1 MTGHGHIELSYVVP
15 VYQNQGRGGVV
26 ESLLAVY
33 AGYDRELTSRIQFVV
48 VDDGS
53 PLPVCI
59 PEGLGLNVLLLR
71 VTRDIPWNQ
80 PGARNLGVV
89 LSRSEKVLVT
99 DVDHEFPEKT
109 LRHLLAKRCPPRHMY
124 KLTRRE
130 WDGEWVNPHPNTFL
144 LCRSTFLRHYG
155 YDEEFVGR
163 YGWDDLM
170 FIVWQRYNGTRFF
183 CLPRRYPV
191 LHRNLDREGAYHS
204 LQRDDSENRRLA
216 QDKRRQCCRHG
227 HQGGHSR
234 LFLNFPWEL
243 VSEQHA
249 PRPAA
254 PTSPWARLWR
264 PLWPLRW
271 LAGG

>member
-1 MTGHGHIELSYVVP
+1 MTGYGHIELSYVVP
-15 VYQNQGRGGVV
+15 VYQDQGRGGVV

-33 AGYDRELTSRIQFVV
+33 AGYDPEVTSRIQFVV
-48 VDDGS
+48 VDDAS
-53 PLPVCI
+53 PLPVQL
-59 PEGLGLNVLLLR
+59 PEKLGLNVLLLR

-89 LSRSEKVLVT
+89 LSRSDKLLMT

-109 LRHLLAKRCPPRHMY
+109 LRYLLAKTCPQRHMY
-124 KLTRRE
+124 KLERRE

-144 LCRSTFLRHYG
+144 LCRSTFLRHFG

-170 FIVWQRYNGTRFF
+170 FIEWQRYNGTRFF
-183 CLPRRYPV
+183 TLPRRYPV
-191 LHRNLDREGAYHS
+191 LHRNIDRERGYHS
-204 LQRDDSENRRLA
+204 LQRDDTENRRLA
-216 QDKRRQCCRHG
+216 AEKRRQCGVHG
-227 HQGGHSR
+227 RQGGHSR

-243 VSEQHA
+243 VSEQRA
-249 PRPAA
+249 EPPSV
-254 PTSPWARLWR
+254 SPSFCTRFWR

-271 LAGG
+271 LVGG